1 MLVYLAISS
10 PNILLLIYSVYQ
22 ITDPIPLSKLTA
34 SLPLMIIFS
43 IAASTYLAFLLFSLL
58 VFGKG
63 VLFNIW
69 GHLLLFFE
77 AISGLFIEMSFKCS
91 AATVS
96 ENFDLKWC
104 QSDPKPQLLIVLS
117 SVIILFSMLSF
128 RIFFY
133 YPFHNQSN
141 LLSMSS
147 YHFSP
152 ILLFYKIYIS
162 FLGNFSQ
169 FSFPSSSITSADKL
183 IRSTFVFASILLFLL
198 GYNKHHKHSSAK
210 VFWNMTYTVLA
221 WTAALNY
228 ILPVLP
234 WVVRKDLF
242 GYIWAYSAPFLVLL
256 TYLMQE

>member
-91 AATVS
+91 AATAS
-96 ENFDLKWC
+96 DNFDLKWC
-104 QSDPKPQLLIVLS
+104 QSDPKPAASNCSVERHNSLLNAKS
-117 SVIILFSMLSF
+117 SD
-128 RIFFY
+128 IFLLPIPQPIQ
-133 YPFHNQSN
+133 PFINVELP
-141 LLSMSS
+141 LLSN
-147 YHFSP
+147 P
-152 ILLFYKIYIS
+152 PLL
-162 FLGNFSQ
+162 
-169 FSFPSSSITSADKL
+169 
-183 IRSTFVFASILLFLL
+183 
-198 GYNKHHKHSSAK
+198 
-210 VFWNMTYTVLA
+210 
-221 WTAALNY
+221 
-228 ILPVLP
+228 
-234 WVVRKDLF
+234 
-242 GYIWAYSAPFLVLL
+242 
-256 TYLMQE
+256 